1 MNSLPN
7 REPLNEIVGFFPDT
21 TLNVSRQQYIWQTKT
36 IHENTVDKIK
46 KKHKMHQNQLL
57 YTKQFEEEIL
67 CVCKSTRSLSMT
79 NNW

>member
-1 MNSLPN
+1 MLADSSISDKPK
-7 REPLNEIVGFFPDT
+7 P
-21 TLNVSRQQYIWQTKT
+21 YMKT
-36 IHENTVDKIK
+36 TVDKIK

-67 CVCKSTRSLSMT
+67 CVCKSTRSLSTT